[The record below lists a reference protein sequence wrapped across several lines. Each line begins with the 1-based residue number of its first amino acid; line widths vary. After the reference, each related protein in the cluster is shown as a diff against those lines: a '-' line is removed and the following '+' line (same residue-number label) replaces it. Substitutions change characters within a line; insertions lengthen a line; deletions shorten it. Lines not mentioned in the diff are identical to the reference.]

1 MSTEMVYGIDV
12 VGEAPPQF
20 GVGEACSARAGGCGK
35 PLSRYNPFAVC
46 SACRIRISLGAEASV
61 KWPTRVAVRRG
72 ALGIN

>member
-20 GVGEACSARAGGCGK
+20 GVGEGCQECK
-35 PLSRYNPFAVC
+35 RPLSRYNPFAVC